1 MIKNKKFSFRIVS
14 VEKLENIIISYEQ
27 LEKFIEILYIYMNHL
42 SGLKG
47 KDTLSNIRL
56 KLEVDK
62 SKELINYLGEVLRL
76 KCDLSNLRVSYNQ
89 VVLLIQAFILHQEHL
104 QEEKGS
110 SDLEA
115 IEKNCELEALK
126 EILTYLEN
134 SINYNYEVA
143 CIECEKKRKRKKN
156 DMMGLGESGIVQAAR
171 IKMV

>member
-1 MIKNKKFSFRIVS
+1 MIENKKFSFRIVS

-27 LEKFIEILYIYMNHL
+27 LEKFI
-42 SGLKG
+42 
-47 KDTLSNIRL
+47 D
-56 KLEVDK
+56 
-62 SKELINYLGEVLRL
+62 
-76 KCDLSNLRVSYNQ
+76 Q

-110 SDLEA
+110 SELEA

>member
-1 MIKNKKFSFRIVS
+1 MIENEKFIFRIVS
-14 VEKLENIIISYEQ
+14 VEKLENIIISYKQ
-27 LEKFIEILYIYMNHL
+27 IKRFIETLCIYMNHL
-42 SGLKG
+42 SGLTG

-62 SKELINYLGEVLRL
+62 SKELINYFDEVLRL
-76 KCDLSNLRVSYNQ
+76 KYDLNNLRISYNQ

-104 QEEKGS
+104 QEEKGAS
-110 SDLEA
+110 ELEV
-115 IEKNCELEALK
+115 IEKACELEELK

-143 CIECEKKRKRKKN
+143 CIECGKKRKRKKN

-171 IKMV
+171 IKMI